1 MTNDTCPHLLLT
13 LKNVKICPSQMTS
26 AAEKF
31 IPTIEE
37 ASVRLLSRAENGR
50 GLTSD
55 DLVGRIT
62 EGVEKYLLKDD
73 PSADH
78 PEIIEFIDSLH
89 ADDLCLIIAC
99 ERGDEDAWGDLV
111 TNFDST
117 VKAAAWN
124 FCKNREDTDDLAG
137 SIWAELH
144 GLKQDKD
151 GKTKGKLSY
160 YSGKGSLGGWLR
172 AVTNQLAIDEYRKM
186 KRIVQVEEDR
196 VFENMAQDSSERTEF
211 RTVVSATETPEQIY
225 GEEEA
230 QSDIMEALLQAME
243 DLGDE
248 ERLVMKM
255 YYYDGLKLQEIADT
269 FGYHEATASRK
280 ISRAQTAIRKAVE
293 KHLADKHGWGPEEVK
308 RHLSESAQKLGI
320 SIENLFAVLL
330 FVLFVQE
337 AAEAFVHTAHF

>member
-1 MTNDTCPHLLLT
+1 
-13 LKNVKICPSQMTS
+13 MTS

-31 IPTIEE
+31 IPTITD
-37 ASVRLLSRAENGR
+37 AAARLLSRAENRR
-50 GLTSD
+50 GLAVEDIVPRVTD
-55 DLVGRIT
+55 
-62 EGVEKYLLKDD
+62 GVERYLLRDD
-73 PSADH
+73 PGAGH
-78 PEIIEFIDSLH
+78 PEVIEFVDSLH
-89 ADDLCLIIAC
+89 ADDLCLIISC
-99 ERGDEDAWGDLV
+99 ERGDETAWGDLV
-111 TNFDST
+111 LNFDST
-117 VKAAAWN
+117 VKSAAWN
-124 FCKNREDTDDLAG
+124 FCKNREDTEDLAG

-144 GLKQDKD
+144 GLRQDAD
-151 GKTKGKLSY
+151 GKVKGKLSY

-211 RTVVSATETPEQIY
+211 RTVVSATETPEQIF

-230 QSDIMEALLQAME
+230 QSDIMEALLQAMA

-280 ISRAQTAIRKAVE
+280 VSRAQTAIRKAVE
-293 KHLADKHGWGPEEVK
+293 KRLSEKHGWGADEVK
-308 RHLSESAQKLGI
+308 RHLSDSAEKLGI
-320 SIENLFAVLL
+320 NIENLFAALL
-330 FVLFVQE
+330 FACFVQE
-337 AAEAFVHTAHF
+337 ALSAIVQWPHF